1 MVFLAHLSN
10 RLVSRQLEGQEVS
23 PFYRGKKKNKK
34 KTTQVL
40 LAYSVGKSAIHLST
54 AYDTEP

>member
-10 RLVSRQLEGQEVS
+10 RLVSRQLEGQEVN
-23 PFYRGKKKNKK
+23 PFYKGKKKK